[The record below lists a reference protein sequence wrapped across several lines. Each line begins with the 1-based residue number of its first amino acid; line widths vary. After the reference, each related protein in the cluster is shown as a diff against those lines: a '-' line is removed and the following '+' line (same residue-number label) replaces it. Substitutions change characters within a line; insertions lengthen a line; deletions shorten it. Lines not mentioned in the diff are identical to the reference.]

1 MKRVLLAPLEWGL
14 GHASRSIA
22 LARRLQAQGC
32 EVVWAAEGDARSL
45 IAADFPDCS
54 FVDLTPSFRMRYSAG
69 ASQVGAVL
77 VALPRL
83 VWSVW
88 REHRDLSRVVR
99 QYGIDEVI
107 SDNRFGLWCPLCPCA
122 YLTHQL
128 HVRLPRLARWLEPV
142 VAALHRRI
150 ISKYDRCL
158 VPDYADATRSLA
170 GQLSHPRRLPNP
182 LEYIG
187 PLSRFGQ
194 LSPGSGGGVLLL
206 LSGPEPQRSLFET
219 ALLQRY
225 RHSTQPVCLVR
236 GTSHGPALPAEL
248 VQGVHVE
255 DLLEGG
261 RLAEKIAAADLIEC
275 RSGYSTVM
283 DLAAAGKLSAARLT
297 PTPGQPEQEYLAE
310 HLQQHFH
317 TVGPEV

>member
-1 MKRVLLAPLEWGL
+1 
-14 GHASRSIA
+14 
-22 LARRLQAQGC
+22 
-32 EVVWAAEGDARSL
+32 
-45 IAADFPDCS
+45 
-54 FVDLTPSFRMRYSAG
+54 MRYSAG
-69 ASQVGAVL
+69 ASQVWAVL
-77 VALPRL
+77 AALPRL

-88 REHRDLSRVVR
+88 REHRDLDRIVR
-99 QYGIDEVI
+99 RYCIDEVV
-107 SDNRFGLWCPLCPCA
+107 SDNRFGLWTKACTCR
-122 YLTHQL
+122 YMTHQL
-128 HVRLPRLARWLEPV
+128 WIRLPRGWRFLEPLA
-142 VAALHRRI
+142 AALHRSVIRR
-150 ISKYDRCL
+150 YDSCL
-158 VPDYADATRSLA
+158 VPDYAEESRSLA
-170 GQLSHPRRLPNP
+170 GCLSHPRVLPPNV
-182 LEYIG
+182 EYIG
-187 PLSRFGQ
+187 PLSRFEGLAQ
-194 LSPGSGGGVLLL
+194 ASGGGVLLL
-206 LSGPEPQRSLFET
+206 VSGPEPQRSLFET

-236 GTSHGPALPAEL
+236 GTLHGPALPAEL